1 MTGWLEI
8 HRAKLTPRVD
18 EITFSLIDLKDL
30 WREARK
36 GNVLTSGIKLSTTP
50 QLDGAPPQR

>member
-8 HRAKLTPRVD
+8 DRAKLTTRAY

-36 GNVLTSGIKLSTTP
+36 RKRSHKLFGDQP
-50 QLDGAPPQR
+50 FHDRAPPQR